1 MVVHGPH
8 MWVVMGG
15 PEVQFGTRRGELEIG
30 PKFWPP
36 GHPSGPPGP
45 PLPLPAHWI
54 FNAFCSRF
62 VKGKSGATRGGIMS
76 LEGVKFSKKIKL
88 RTDLFHHTHEV
99 GGPCSYKNTPLRR
112 RGPRVLESYC
122 GFPLF
127 GPHFSTLG
135 HFHTTIRLQRQA
147 PKTPK
152 NSQKSVKSSHY
163 GEKTREERAG
173 HALSLVLYNQ
183 RDVN

>member
-1 MVVHGPH
+1 
-8 MWVVMGG
+8 
-15 PEVQFGTRRGELEIG
+15 
-30 PKFWPP
+30 
-36 GHPSGPPGP
+36 
-45 PLPLPAHWI
+45 
-54 FNAFCSRF
+54 
-62 VKGKSGATRGGIMS
+62 MS
-76 LEGVKFSKKIKL
+76 LEGVKFSKQIKL

-152 NSQKSVKSSHY
+152 NHVKSSQY

-173 HALSLVLYNQ
+173 HALSLVLYNI
-183 RDVN
+183 NKKYY

>member
-1 MVVHGPH
+1 MVVHGPDS
-8 MWVVMGG
+8 WVVMGG

-127 GPHFSTLG
+127 GPIF
-135 HFHTTIRLQRQA
+135 RLWVTFTRPFGSSDRP
-147 PKTPK
+147 PKLPK
-152 NSQKSVKSSHY
+152 ILRK
-163 GEKTREERAG
+163 A
-173 HALSLVLYNQ
+173 
-183 RDVN
+183 